1 VTPAR
6 RQPITH
12 TPRRPITHRR
22 RRRGPGFFD
31 GEFVA
36 MAHRGGAMLPQNLG
50 RENTLVAFD
59 NAVRLGYRYLET
71 DVCTTADGQL
81 ITFHDDRLD
90 RVTDGSGLISER
102 TLQQLRTCRVGGG
115 DQIPTLDEVL
125 DSFPTARFNI
135 DIKTERAIAP
145 LIDTL
150 RLHDAESRVC
160 VGSFGVRWLRQFRA
174 ATGGRIAT
182 SASFIGTWWSSRV
195 PLLGGWTSPADA
207 FQVPIRHRIGGHEMT
222 VLTPRLIA
230 AAHRSHQQVHV
241 WTVNDATM
249 MHELI
254 DMGVDGLIT
263 DLPDVLRGV
272 LVSRGLWSGGSDHLN
287 E

>member
-1 VTPAR
+1 MTTARRRPSTAR
-6 RQPITH
+6 RQ
-12 TPRRPITHRR
+12 
-22 RRRGPGFFD
+22 RGPGFFD

-36 MAHRGGAMLPQNLG
+36 MAHRGGAMMPQNLG
-50 RENTLVAFD
+50 KENTLVAFD

-71 DVCTTADGQL
+71 DVRTTADGQL
-81 ITFHDDRLD
+81 IAFHDDRLD
-90 RVTDGSGLISER
+90 RVTDGSGLIAER
-102 TLQQLRTCRVGGG
+102 TLQQLRTCRVAGG

-125 DSFPTARFNI
+125 YSFPAARFNI
-135 DIKTERAIAP
+135 DVKTERAIAP

-160 VGSFGVRWLRQFRA
+160 VGSFGVRRLRQFRA

-182 SASFIGTWWSSRV
+182 SASPIGTWWSSRV

-207 FQVPIRHRIGGHEMT
+207 FQVPIRHVIGGHEMT

-230 AAHRSHQQVHV
+230 AAHRSHKQVHV
-241 WTVNDATM
+241 WTIDDARL

-263 DLPDVLRGV
+263 DLPDVLRDV
-272 LVSRGLWSGGSDHLN
+272 LVSRGLWSGEPDHLN